1 MYDLNLPSHNA
12 IPHLRPV
19 RRAREGTTARVLRA
33 GAATVGKGIAA
44 LVAAR
49 ARRRMLRDTV
59 RQLHSLPDRLLQD
72 VGLPRSEIWKVASD
86 LVTVAT
92 RTPPRTG
99 RE

>member
-1 MYDLNLPSHNA
+1 MYDLNLPSRHA
-12 IPHLRPV
+12 FPHLRPA
-19 RRAREGTTARVLRA
+19 RRAREGAIARILRA
-33 GAATVGKGIAA
+33 GAASIGRGIAA

-49 ARRRMLRDTV
+49 ARRRLLRDTV

-86 LVTVAT
+86 LVSEAT
-92 RTPPRTG
+92 RTPPGTG